1 MNALRLLL
9 GACALACALV
19 LTFGPG
25 ARAQETELPGV
36 SADSI
41 HEDFLKAPESGV
53 EIDIPAEPGVPV
65 PPRTPDDPRTEAF
78 RRKIHAGDNDVVQV
92 GHDVVIERGEHVL
105 GHVIAM
111 GGNVTVKGVVED
123 DVVAMGGDVYVE
135 DGAVVR
141 GDAVSLGGQVHKAKT
156 ASVLGSNVTVGGLPK
171 AFFDWR
177 SFGLIGNGMQF
188 VSNLFKLLFWL
199 LVGWVVVMA
208 STERSRRVL
217 DEIESHPFAAAGWG
231 FLGLL
236 AIVPLTVGV
245 ALAAVLLVVTIIGIP
260 VAVLLLLGYVL
271 AICVALLWGLVLGS
285 SALGG
290 WLVRRLSPR
299 LGEPSLVRN
308 TLVGIAAIGVLG
320 MIGPMFSALG
330 MAIPPA
336 AILGRMIKFFTGLL
350 QLATMLAGLGGL
362 LRAKAGQVE
371 PLRMPWGA
379 PRVAA
384 PPPVPPTP
392 PVAPATPL

>member
-1 MNALRLLL
+1 MSPLRLFL
-9 GACALACALV
+9 GACALAGALV

-41 HEDFLKAPESGV
+41 HEGFLEPPV
-53 EIDIPAEPGVPV
+53 PAEVEAPAAPGALPA
-65 PPRTPDDPRTEAF
+65 PPRAPDDPRTEAF
-78 RRKIHAGDNDVVQV
+78 RRRIHAGDNDVVQV

-123 DVVAMGGDVYVE
+123 DVVAMGGDVFIE
-135 DGAVVR
+135 DGAMVR
-141 GDAVSLGGQVHKAKT
+141 GDAVSLGGQVHKGKT
-156 ASVLGSNVTVGGLPK
+156 ATVLGSNVTVGGLPK
-171 AFFDWR
+171 AFFDFR
-177 SFGLIGNGMQF
+177 SLGLIGSGMK
-188 VSNLFKLLFWL
+188 VVTNLFNLLFWL
-199 LVGWVVVMA
+199 IVGWVVVMA
-208 STERSRRVL
+208 TTERSRRIL
-217 DEIESHPFAAAGWG
+217 AELETHPFASAGWG

-236 AIVPLTVGV
+236 AIAPVTVAV

-271 AICVALLWGLVLGS
+271 AICVAFLWGGVLGA

-290 WLVRRLSPR
+290 WLVRRLAPR
-299 LGEPSLVRN
+299 LGEPTLVRN
-308 TLVGIAAIGVLG
+308 TLVGIAALGLLG
-320 MIGPMFSALG
+320 MLGPLFTGLG

-336 AILGRMIKFFTGLL
+336 AILGKMLKFFTGLL
-350 QLATMLAGLGGL
+350 QLVVMLAGLGAV

-371 PLRMPWGA
+371 PLRMPWG
-379 PRVAA
+379 PSRVAA

>member
-1 MNALRLLL
+1 MSALRLLF

-25 ARAQETELPGV
+25 AHAQETELPGV
-36 SADSI
+36 SADSV
-41 HEDFLKAPESGV
+41 HEGFLEAPGV
-53 EIDIPAEPGVPV
+53 EIEAPAAPGELPV
-65 PPRTPDDPRTEAF
+65 PPRPDDPRTEAF
-78 RRKIHAGDNDVVQV
+78 RRRIHAGDNDVVQV

-111 GGNVTVKGVVED
+111 GGNITVKGVVED

-141 GDAVSLGGQVHKAKT
+141 GDAVSLGGQVHKSKSA
-156 ASVLGSNVTVGGLPK
+156 AVLGSNVTVGGLPK
-171 AFFDWR
+171 QFFDFR
-177 SFGLIGNGMQF
+177 SLGLIGNGMQF
-188 VSNLFKLLFWL
+188 LTSLFKLLFWL
-199 LVGWVVVMA
+199 VVGWVVVMA

-217 DEIESHPFAAAGWG
+217 DRIEAHPFASAGWG
-231 FLGLL
+231 VVGLI
-236 AIVPLTVGV
+236 AILPVAVAV
-245 ALAAVLLVVTIIGIP
+245 ALAAALLAITIIGIP
-260 VAVLLLLGYVL
+260 VAVMLVLGYVL
-271 AICVALLWGLVLGS
+271 AVCVACLWGGVLGA

-290 WLVRRLSPR
+290 WLVGRLSPR

-308 TLVGIAAIGVLG
+308 TLVGIAALGILG
-320 MIGPMFSALG
+320 MIGPLFSAIG

-336 AILGRMIKFFTGLL
+336 AILGRMLKFCTWLL
-350 QLATMLAGLGGL
+350 QLVVLLTGLGGL

-371 PLRMPWGA
+371 PLRMPWGP
-379 PRVAA
+379 PRVAG
-384 PPPVPPTP
+384 PPPIPPTP